1 MQRID
6 EGLLESIGS
15 IEIPQ
20 KKYEEAESRYQRIGE
35 WLNREESTLSEYSP
49 KIYPQGSFL
58 LGTAIKPI
66 KKEADYDVDAV
77 CELDIST
84 SDISQKELKKL
95 IGLEIKAYCEENNF
109 NKAPV
114 DGKRCWTIEYADG
127 SQFHLDVL
135 PAIPSAESERKML
148 KESGY
153 YVHAASELTDTAI
166 YITDRLHPDFDKTPG
181 RWPRSNPKGY
191 AEWFN
196 EQQKQ
201 VLQERKMSIAAQ
213 VQASVEEIPN
223 SRVNTPLQ
231 QAVKYLKRHR
241 DVLYGDDDDKPI
253 SIIITTLAAKSYSG
267 EDNVAAALVK
277 IVAGMRDEIEKTE
290 AGFCVRNPVYPPENF
305 ADKWPESPRKERI
318 FFDWLSQAESNVSEI
333 LRYSQDETK
342 DFRGLIT
349 ATLISEENSLN
360 PTSLSAIMKATN
372 GLPVNVVTPAHRQ
385 EPAYPFEIDMAARVH
400 IGCNYGLSRSNMKN
414 SLDNFGEISKRNKL
428 EFVATLDADWEPD
441 KIQWQVVNTGTEA
454 KDDSCLRGGFYNSS
468 KKRNESYIRDEET
481 LYPGDHCVE
490 CIFIKGG
497 VIKARSGDFVIR
509 VT

>member
-6 EGLLESIGS
+6 EGLLESIRS

-20 KKYEEAESRYQRIGE
+20 TKYEEAENRYRRIGE
-35 WLNREESTLSEYSP
+35 WLNSEDSTLSKYSP

-66 KKEADYDVDAV
+66 KKESDYDVDAV
-77 CELDIST
+77 CELDISI
-84 SDISQKELKKL
+84 SDISQKELKRL
-95 IGLEIKAYCEENNF
+95 IGVEVAGFCKANNF
-109 NKAPV
+109 DKAPV
-114 DGKRCWTIEYADG
+114 EGKRCWTIEYADG

-135 PAIPSAESERKML
+135 PAVPSADSERRVL

-153 YVHAASELTDTAI
+153 HVLAASNLTDTAI

-191 AEWFN
+191 SEWFN

-201 VLQERKMSIAAQ
+201 VLQERKVSVAAQ
-213 VQASVEEIPN
+213 VQASIEEIPN

-241 DVLYGDDDDKPI
+241 DVLYGDDEDKPI
-253 SIIITTLAAKSYSG
+253 SIIITTLAAKSYGG
-267 EDNVAAALVK
+267 EDNLAAALVK
-277 IVAGMRDEIEKTE
+277 IVTGMRSEIEETE
-290 AGFCVRNPVYPPENF
+290 TGFCVRNPVYPPENF
-305 ADKWPESPRKERI
+305 ADKWPASPRKEEM
-318 FFDWLSQAESNVSEI
+318 FFEWLSHAESNIQEI
-333 LRYSQDETK
+333 LRYSQDEKK
-342 DFRGLIT
+342 DYRRIIT
-349 ATLISEENSLN
+349 AALNSQGKTLNSISG
-360 PTSLSAIMKATN
+360 SAVEKATS

-385 EPAYPFEIDMAARVH
+385 VPAYPFEIDQAANVH
-400 IGCNYGLSRSNMKN
+400 IRCNYGSSRYSMNN
-414 SLDNFGEISKRNKL
+414 TLDNFGAINKRNKL
-428 EFVATLDADWEPD
+428 EFVATLEADWEPD
-441 KIQWQVVNTGTEA
+441 KIQWQVVNTGNEA
-454 KDDSCLRGGFYNSS
+454 KGDSCLRGGFYDSS
-468 KKRNESYIRDEET
+468 KQKNGSYIRDEET

-497 VIKARSGDFVIR
+497 VIKARSGDFVVR